1 MKLTLQSPKQSL
13 NKAYLK
19 QRPLRSQM
27 DLFKSGLIGLLN
39 KIDKK
44 VSEEFHKN
52 WVSVFLKKTIYL
64 ELKSII
70 TLFFFLFNFQI
81 AFCSK
86 NDEKAIVQKTNEWNI
101 ANSTKNIKK
110 LRDLFPEE
118 LVFYGKTFSRDE
130 CLIKKGNIFNK
141 YDPFSQVIV
150 SDIVVTDLGNDL
162 YKSTFKKQVAFN
174 EKTKTYL
181 SYLFF
186 KKIDGE
192 FKIVEEGDEIT
203 NSNLNYES
211 VYESQTSDK
220 NSNWLIPIM
229 VSVSS
234 IGLISLVVV
243 TYNKRKKREEII
255 LPKPEINTQNQ
266 NEQTKD
272 SIQKGMDFER
282 YILDQFEEKYFKME
296 YWQSDKGHNGRYPES
311 NQNPDFVFRL
321 ETQSGWGN
329 LAVECKYQS
338 NINANA
344 PVKFCEDYQ
353 LRNYQNFSHRNKMNV
368 FLILGL
374 GGSPK
379 KPEELYF
386 LPILDFKSNIITY
399 KELQRYSKKIGTRF
413 FYNLDFGTLS

>member
-1 MKLTLQSPKQSL
+1 MKLKKSFLLPILLLLSQVTYAIKQ
-13 NKAYLK
+13 
-19 QRPLRSQM
+19 
-27 DLFKSGLIGLLN
+27 
-39 KIDKK
+39 
-44 VSEEFHKN
+44 VE
-52 WVSVFLKKTIYL
+52 
-64 ELKSII
+64 SII
-70 TLFFFLFNFQI
+70 I
-81 AFCSK
+81 
-86 NDEKAIVQKTNEWNI
+86 EKTNEWNI
-101 ANSTKNIKK
+101 ANSTKNIQK
-110 LRDLFPEE
+110 LRELFPEE
-118 LVFYGKTFSRDE
+118 LVFYGKAFSRDE
-130 CLIKKGNIFNK
+130 CLIKKVNIFNK
-141 YDPFSQVIV
+141 YDPYSQVIV
-150 SDIVVTDLGNDL
+150 SDIIVTDLGDDL

-174 EKTKTYL
+174 EKTKTYP

-211 VYESQTSDK
+211 VYESQ
-220 NSNWLIPIM
+220 NSEKGNNWLIPLM
-229 VSVSS
+229 VTVSS
-234 IGLISLVVV
+234 VGLISLVIV
-243 TYNKRKKREEII
+243 TLKKRRKQEII
-255 LPKPEINTQNQ
+255 LPKPELNPQSQTD
-266 NEQTKD
+266 QTKE

-321 ETQSGWGN
+321 ETQSAWGN

-353 LRNYQNFSHRNKMNV
+353 LRNYQNFGHRNKMNV

-374 GGSPK
+374 GGTPK

-386 LPILDFKSNIITY
+386 LPILDMKSNSILY
-399 KELQRYSKKIGTRF
+399 KDLQKYSKKLGTRF